1 MSDTV
6 SFIEEVS
13 EEVRRDKL
21 YATFKKYGWIAA
33 LFILVVVGGATWSE
47 WRKAQTRA
55 AAEQLGDDMLAAL
68 EMNDAAARVAA
79 FDQIVPQAGPDAGQP
94 VLDFL
99 KAAQQAEAGDAEGA
113 AQTLNALAVNGDI
126 PEIYRQI
133 AAFKALSLKDSG
145 ISDAEKRTQFEALA
159 QPGVPV
165 RLLAMEQLALLDIKN
180 GQADAAI
187 ATLQSILDDAQV
199 SAGLQQRAAQVIVA
213 LGGTPNIDV
222 PAEG

>member
-1 MSDTV
+1 MSDTD

>member
-1 MSDTV
+1 MSDTD

-79 FDQIVPQAGPDAGQP
+79 FDQIVPQAGSDAGQP

>member
-1 MSDTV
+1 MSDTD

-47 WRKAQTRA
+47 WRKAQGRA

-79 FDQIVPQAGPDAGQP
+79 FEQITPQAGPDAGQP

-99 KAAQQAEAGDAEGA
+99 KAAEQAEAGDAAGA
-113 AQTLNALAVNGDI
+113 AQTLNDLAVNGDI

-145 ISDAEKRTQFEALA
+145 ISDDEKRTQSAA
-159 QPGVPV
+159 PARPGAPL
-165 RLLAMEQLALLDIKN
+165 RLLAMEQLA
-180 GQADAAI
+180 
-187 ATLQSILDDAQV
+187 
-199 SAGLQQRAAQVIVA
+199 
-213 LGGTPNIDV
+213 
-222 PAEG
+222 

>member
-1 MSDTV
+1 MSDTD

-180 GQADAAI
+180 GQPDAAL

>member
-1 MSDTV
+1 MSDTD

-47 WRKAQTRA
+47 WRKAQGRA

-79 FDQIVPQAGPDAGQP
+79 FEQITPQAGPDAGQP

-99 KAAQQAEAGDAEGA
+99 KAAEQAEAGDAAGA
-113 AQTLNALAVNGDI
+113 AQTLNDLAVNGDI

-145 ISDAEKRTQFEALA
+145 ISDEEKRTQFEALA
-159 QPGVPV
+159 RPGAPL

-180 GQADAAI
+180 GQIDAAI
-187 ATLQSILDDAQV
+187 ATLQAVLDDAQV

-213 LGGTPNIDV
+213 LGGTPNINV